1 MEKSEK
7 KAEYITI
14 PTEEQLP
21 AYEIGQKSSFNYRA
35 LAAKGALI
43 AAAILAVGA
52 LHKTF
57 SPERSMQR
65 YDEFYYSSPESCV
78 MAHDEDRNEIK
89 TFVDDLQEPMSF
101 GGDRESRPFKD
112 SMKKH
117 KKHGKHHPPPP
128 PPG

>member
-57 SPERSMQR
+57 SPERSMVNIF
-65 YDEFYYSSPESCV
+65 DIFLSSTNISC
-78 MAHDEDRNEIK
+78 
-89 TFVDDLQEPMSF
+89 S
-101 GGDRESRPFKD
+101 KD
-112 SMKKH
+112 TMNFTTA
-117 KKHGKHHPPPP
+117 
-128 PPG
+128 